1 MSQVQQDLQ
10 EQLKVA
16 GSYLDDNALAKSRHH
31 NPDRPARCADYSLS
45 PELGV
50 FDGSSLEGGEIMRT
64 WICPKCQH
72 EVRAIATQ
80 VAHRCPSNKNL
91 MTEYKEEK

>member
-1 MSQVQQDLQ
+1 
-10 EQLKVA
+10 
-16 GSYLDDNALAKSRHH
+16 
-31 NPDRPARCADYSLS
+31 
-45 PELGV
+45 
-50 FDGSSLEGGEIMRT
+50 MRK